1 MSDTTTEEKLAD
13 AQRRASELEAKLQST
28 KILLLDVERQLA
40 LATAERDATK
50 VRLQDLR
57 ALLAKRPAGPAG
69 LLEAYMR
76 WSGEVHAF
84 ESRNIMD
91 TAADPSRET
100 QP

>member
-1 MSDTTTEEKLAD
+1 MSDQTTEEKLAE
-13 AQRRASELEAKLQST
+13 AQRRAGELANELQAT
-28 KILLLDVERQLA
+28 KILLQDVERQLA

-50 VRLQDLR
+50 VRLQALR

-91 TAADPSRET
+91 TAGSTPNG
-100 QP
+100 